1 MANLI
6 NVVLSFP
13 LVFYIM
19 YFRPKIIL
27 ASVPE
32 YSILVPSYVGA
43 KIVNAKLIVDIRDPP
58 ETSFYSTL
66 IRISQNTLIIK
77 FINTLCRVYYS
88 ICSRAHLVTA
98 VTENLKVR
106 LEKKSLKNVVVV
118 PNGADL
124 TVFKSIDRVV
134 ARQLLGMDDDV
145 FLIAYAGMIGGYHEL
160 IKVMIL
166 VRKLNITSNRR
177 IKLIL
182 AGPIVDKMHQQLINS
197 LVSENI
203 VIYLGNL
210 GTRRLVEV
218 LSASDIGIVPLSAS
232 PIFDYAIPVKFY
244 EYIALGLPV
253 LVLCDKDSELWRL
266 VEENGLGFV
275 CRPSDLDCV
284 ERSLKTLMLRDTYFK
299 MKINVENYRCKVD
312 RVIGARILLIVLR
325 HLLGKG

>member
-1 MANLI
+1 MANLL

-19 YFRPKIIL
+19 HLRPKIIL

-32 YSILVPSYVGA
+32 YSILIPSYVGA
-43 KIVNAKLIVDIRDPP
+43 RIVKAKLVVDIRDPP
-58 ETSFYSTL
+58 ETSFHSTL
-66 IRISQNTLIIK
+66 TRTGQNTLIIK

-98 VTENLKVR
+98 VTENLKAR

-124 TVFKSIDRVV
+124 AVFKSIDRVV
-134 ARQLLGMDDDV
+134 ARQLLGMDDDT
-145 FLIAYAGMIGGYHEL
+145 FLIAYTGMIGGYHEL

-166 VRKLNITSNRR
+166 VRKLNTFSNRK

-182 AGPIVDKMHQQLINS
+182 AGPIVDKMHQRLINS

-210 GTRRLVEV
+210 DTRRLVEV
-218 LSASDIGIVPLSAS
+218 LSASDIGIIPLIAS

-244 EYIALGLPV
+244 EYIAIGLPV
-253 LVLCDKDSELWRL
+253 IVYCNKDSELWKL
-266 VEENGLGFV
+266 VEENGLGFA
-275 CRPSDLDCV
+275 CRPSDLYCV
-284 ERSLKTLMLRDTYFK
+284 EHSLKTLMLKDAHSRI
-299 MKINVENYRCKVD
+299 KIKVENYRSKVD
-312 RVIGARILLIVLR
+312 RVLGARILLIIIK
-325 HLLGKG
+325 HLLDKG